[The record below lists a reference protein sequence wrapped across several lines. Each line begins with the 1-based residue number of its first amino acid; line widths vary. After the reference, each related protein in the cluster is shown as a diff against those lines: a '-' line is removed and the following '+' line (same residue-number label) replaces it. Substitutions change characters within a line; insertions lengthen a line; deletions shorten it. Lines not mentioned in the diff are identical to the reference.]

1 MKSMMRRPSE
11 YLPAGIP
18 KKVSPLGGG
27 AGPKA
32 ADNPPVSELESPK
45 LKMAGKSQGE
55 VEVESDGS
63 REKPSAKMMGEN
75 MGWEAIS
82 AEGDGNG
89 KGGELWE

>member
-11 YLPAGIP
+11 YLPAGAP

-45 LKMAGKSQGE
+45 LKMAGKSHG
-55 VEVESDGS
+55 GP
-63 REKPSAKMMGEN
+63 EKETGTSKKSNTTRNNTEPVSLDKQ
-75 MGWEAIS
+75 WEAI
-82 AEGDGNG
+82 D
-89 KGGELWE
+89 KQ